1 MDPLHL
7 KTKQTKQ
14 KQDLLR
20 FYSSPA
26 DHLQL
31 FWARLEVGQ
40 SYPEHGRKQQK
51 PKGNRGQT
59 HTQHP
64 HSAPHPRHQEQ
75 NTFSIVY
82 LLCRSRQSRHS
93 APSIQHPRRGR
104 REQRDMRAS
113 CTFTHAQLREQSI
126 AARPP
131 CPIPTSA
138 PGCTE
143 HSAPRS
149 RPCKRPSPFRKC
161 SKKSNTFCV
170 LSPFLDSQ
178 MVGLHAWGC
187 PAPADLSQPSQNAT
201 CWAVM
206 HVQEAENNT
215 ARGLTKS
222 GLVLLSS
229 TCSTGKPPCP

>member
-1 MDPLHL
+1 MH
-7 KTKQTKQ
+7 
-14 KQDLLR
+14 
-20 FYSSPA
+20 SS
-26 DHLQL
+26 
-31 FWARLEVGQ
+31 G
-40 SYPEHGRKQQK
+40 SK
-51 PKGNRGQT
+51 
-59 HTQHP
+59 
-64 HSAPHPRHQEQ
+64 
-75 NTFSIVY
+75 
-82 LLCRSRQSRHS
+82 
-93 APSIQHPRRGR
+93 
-104 REQRDMRAS
+104 AS
-113 CTFTHAQLREQSI
+113 LP
-126 AARPP
+126 RPP

-138 PGCTE
+138 PWCTE
-143 HSAPRS
+143 HSAPHL

-170 LSPFLDSQ
+170 FSPFLDSQ

-229 TCSTGKPPCP
+229 TCRTGKPPCPQHPAQHPHPALGGLGAHQQTARLCRRGRKEGRESFSCSSV